1 MIVIRATDE
10 ADLVQQLL
18 PRFQH
23 DEDNDGQVVL
33 YTDCRF
39 IVGDGDGEPVWKV
52 VPFVDEPWP
61 VGTGTKAPGQPMT
74 IAETLALFGETP
86 CECEACLT
94 GEREIVEEHG
104 LHQLALI
111 TTWAPAV
118 LDSLG
123 LPRCSTVDDGLCQTC
138 GLEAYDPDCG
148 CICDCHHTC
157 E

>member
-1 MIVIRATDE
+1 MTALLRGQAVHEVTLRITTAADSIPSEWDWVTLLDLGGDE
-10 ADLVQQLL
+10 AV
-18 PRFQH
+18 
-23 DEDNDGQVVL
+23 EV
-33 YTDCRF
+33 TD
-39 IVGDGDGEPVWKV
+39 WKV

-74 IAETLALFGETP
+74 ITETLALFGETP
-86 CECEACLT
+86 CECEACLA
-94 GEREIVEEHG
+94 GEREVVQEHG

-123 LPRCSTVDDGLCQTC
+123 LPRCSTVEDGLCQTC

-148 CICDCHHTC
+148 CVCECHHTC

>member
-1 MIVIRATDE
+1 MIVLRATDE
-10 ADLVQQLL
+10 ADLVRQLL
-18 PRFQH
+18 PMFAFG
-23 DEDNDGQVVL
+23 EDNDGQLVI
-33 YTDCRF
+33 YTDHQF
-39 IVGDGDGEPVWKV
+39 SHAGTVIQ
-52 VPFVDEPWP
+52 FVDEPWP

-86 CECEACLT
+86 CKCEACLA
-94 GEREIVEEHG
+94 GEREVVQEHG

-123 LPRCSTVDDGLCQTC
+123 LPRCSTVEDGLCQTC

-148 CICDCHHTC
+148 CVCDCHHTC